1 MAEMSTRADAVQD
14 IRPKVAKATSGK
26 ATLVFA
32 AILLAAGGGLFYA
45 LQMRR
50 MDLTNPSLVTP
61 QAAGATT
68 ISSPPD
74 LVIPPMPNYPQLMPG
89 QAGYAM
95 IEGAPAYGV
104 TGMPPPR
111 TAPAVQGYPSEPYGR
126 SGGGM
131 PASAVPMTP
140 PPAAPPTGAGFA
152 YQASGQG
159 LPTQPENGTAEK
171 TKDTRVLAS
180 RLENQGMT
188 VPQGSVI
195 QAVMETA
202 LDSTRAGFARA
213 IVSRDVM
220 SFDGA
225 RVLIPKGSRL
235 FGEYQADVNLG
246 QKRALIQWKRLTR
259 PDGTIIALDSPAADP
274 LGRAGVR
281 GKVNTHFLERF
292 GGTILQSVLDLGVR
306 AATSEATNN
315 TVIIGAP
322 SAATQGSLVQQQ
334 GEIKPTLK
342 VRQGASIAVFVAR
355 DLDFSSVE

>member
-1 MAEMSTRADAVQD
+1 MAEMPTHADAVHD
-14 IRPKVAKATSGK
+14 IRPKVAKASGGK
-26 ATLVFA
+26 STVVFA
-32 AILLAAGGGLFYA
+32 AILLAMGGGLFYA
-45 LQMRR
+45 LQIRR
-50 MDLTNPSLVTP
+50 MDLKNPSLVNP
-61 QAAGATT
+61 QAAGPTT
-68 ISSPPD
+68 IASPPD
-74 LVIPPMPNYPQLMPG
+74 LVIPPMPSYPQLMPG

-95 IEGAPAYGV
+95 MEGAPAYGV

-111 TAPAVQGYPSEPYGR
+111 AAHAVEGYQSEPYGR
-126 SGGGM
+126 TDSVE
-131 PASAVPMTP
+131 PASAARML
-140 PPAAPPTGAGFA
+140 PAPVGPTAGAGFA
-152 YQASGQG
+152 YQTSGQG
-159 LPTQPENGTAEK
+159 LPSQPENGTAEK

-246 QKRALIQWKRLTR
+246 QRRALIQWKRLTR
-259 PDGTIIALDSPAADP
+259 PDGTIIALDSPGADP

-306 AATSEATNN
+306 AATSSATNN
-315 TVIIGAP
+315 TVILGVP

-342 VRQGASIAVFVAR
+342 VRQGASVSVFVAR